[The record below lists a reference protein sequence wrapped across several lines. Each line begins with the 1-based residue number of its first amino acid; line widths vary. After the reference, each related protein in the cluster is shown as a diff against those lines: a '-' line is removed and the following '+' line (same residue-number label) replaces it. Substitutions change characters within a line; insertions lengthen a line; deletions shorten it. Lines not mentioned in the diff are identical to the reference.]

1 MSVTTLKDISDKLG
15 ISVSTVS
22 RVVHNKMYVKKE
34 TKEKVLLALQQ
45 YNYIPNE
52 IARSLK
58 AHASMTI
65 GIVIP
70 DICEIFF
77 GGIIKGIDSVVSPY
91 GYTIIIADTNE
102 SKENEKK
109 CLEML
114 YQKRIDALVLATV
127 DLTGESVKRFLGTS
141 IPVIFIDNIPKL
153 NNIVSITINNRI
165 ASKIAVNQLIKAG
178 HTEIATIIGSIE
190 ETTGFERMQG
200 YKEALEQADLPF
212 YEQLI
217 QFGKY
222 KEQDGFQC
230 MDRLLKR
237 RSKRSFTAVY
247 VTSEMMTFGAIKA
260 IQKHGLKIPRDISLV
275 GFDVH
280 DKAGLLCPK
289 IATIRQRENL
299 IGKKT
304 GEMLMEGLKN
314 GKGRNMQLWD
324 LKKILLQPEF
334 ICGESI
340 LQKT

>member
-1 MSVTTLKDISDKLG
+1 MSVTTLKDIADKLG
-15 ISVSTVS
+15 VSVSTVS
-22 RVVHNKMYVKKE
+22 RAVHNKMYVKKE
-34 TKEKVLLALQQ
+34 TKERVLLALQQ

-58 AHASMTI
+58 AHSSMTI

-77 GGIIKGIDSVVSPY
+77 GGIIKGIDSVVSPH
-91 GYTIIIADTNE
+91 GYTIIMADTNE

-127 DLTGESVKRFLGTS
+127 DLTGESVKRFLDS
-141 IPVIFIDNIPKL
+141 AIPVIFIDNIPKL
-153 NNIVSITINNRI
+153 DNIISITINNRI

-200 YKEALEQADLPF
+200 YKEAIEHAGFTF
-212 YEQLI
+212 YSELV

-222 KEQDGFQC
+222 KEQDGFHC
-230 MDRLLKR
+230 MDRLLKQ
-237 RSKRSFTAVY
+237 RSKKPFTAVY

-260 IQKHGLKIPRDISLV
+260 IQKHGLKIPEDISVV

-280 DKAGLLCPK
+280 DKAGLLYPK

-304 GEMLMEGLKN
+304 GEMLMEWLKN
-314 GKGRNMQLWD
+314 GEEKNMQLWN

-334 ICGESI
+334 VYGESI
-340 LQKT
+340 LQKK